1 MSFRRAFDTF
11 RGYRH
16 PEFHIIQRRRRWFIL
31 SGSAILISIIA
42 LVFLG
47 LNYSI
52 DFTGGTLV
60 EYRLSNDVTVEQ
72 VRGLLAQDPYA
83 RATAEVQ
90 IVGGDQVSIRT
101 SALTDLTPAER
112 TQLFE
117 ALAQQAGISPDD
129 ISAQVVGPT
138 WGEQIS
144 RQALVG
150 LVVVLF
156 AITLYITLRFE
167 WKMAVGAMV
176 AMVHDVLITAG
187 VYALTGREVSPPTVI
202 AILTILGF
210 SLYDTVVI
218 FDKVKENTESTALLG
233 KDTYEG
239 VANYSMNQVLMRSV
253 NTSLVVILPILSLL
267 LFGGDTLKDFAFAL
281 IVGTLSGAYSSVFI
295 ASPVLVHWKERE
307 PVYRARHRRIA
318 EQFGGV
324 VPAYAVATSGA
335 PVDVDPGRKRRD
347 ERSITAPQDPTQV
360 SRSEFDEMVR
370 NLGVEDDRTAKSKAT
385 AAASSR
391 PAGGRRARARAAGDI
406 PPGAGQ
412 GSSSGESSTG
422 DGDGAGGD
430 KPKPAKKPR
439 NRRHGRPR

>member
-1 MSFRRAFDTF
+1 VSVRRAFDTF

-16 PEFHIIQRRRRWFIL
+16 PEFNIIQRRRRWFVL
-31 SGSAILISIIA
+31 SGSAILVSIIA

-52 DFTGGTLV
+52 DFTGGTLI
-60 EYRLSNDVTVEQ
+60 EYRISNDVTVEQ
-72 VRGLLAQDPYA
+72 VRDLLGQDPYA
-83 RATAEVQ
+83 RESAEVQ

-101 SALTDLTPAER
+101 SALTDLTAGER

-117 ALAQQAGISPDD
+117 ALAEQAGISPDD

-144 RQALVG
+144 RQAVIG
-150 LVVVLF
+150 LVVVLL

-253 NTSLVVILPILSLL
+253 NTSLVVVLPILSLL
-267 LFGGDTLKDFAFAL
+267 LFGGATLKDFAFAML
-281 IVGTLSGAYSSVFI
+281 VGVVTGAYWSIFVATPI
-295 ASPVLVHWKERE
+295 LVMLKERE
-307 PVYRARHRRIA
+307 PKYQQLRARLESRQGDRRLRAVPTPVRETA
-318 EQFGGV
+318 EEEPEAA
-324 VPAYAVATSGA
+324 PAAVAAAGGSQRTGQSGQ
-335 PVDVDPGRKRRD
+335 
-347 ERSITAPQDPTQV
+347 T
-360 SRSEFDEMVR
+360 
-370 NLGVEDDRTAKSKAT
+370 
-385 AAASSR
+385 SSR
-391 PAGGRRARARAAGDI
+391 PRPKSKRR
-406 PPGAGQ
+406 P
-412 GSSSGESSTG
+412 
-422 DGDGAGGD
+422 
-430 KPKPAKKPR
+430 PAK
-439 NRRHGRPR
+439 RRRR

>member
-1 MSFRRAFDTF
+1 VSVRRAFDTF

-16 PEFHIIQRRRRWFIL
+16 PEFNIIQRRRRWFVL
-31 SGSAILISIIA
+31 SGSAILVSIIA

-52 DFTGGTLV
+52 DFTGGTLI

-72 VRGLLAQDPYA
+72 VRDLLGQDPYA
-83 RATAEVQ
+83 RESAEVQ

-101 SALTDLTPAER
+101 SALTDLTAGER

-117 ALAQQAGISPDD
+117 ALAEQAGISPDD

-144 RQALVG
+144 RQAVIG
-150 LVVVLF
+150 LVVVLL

-253 NTSLVVILPILSLL
+253 NTSLVVVLPILSLL
-267 LFGGDTLKDFAFAL
+267 LFGGDTLKDFAFAML
-281 IVGTLSGAYSSVFI
+281 VGVVTGAYSSIFVATPI
-295 ASPVLVHWKERE
+295 LVILKERE
-307 PVYRARHRRIA
+307 PKYQQLRARLESRQGDRRLRAVPTPVKETA
-318 EQFGGV
+318 EEEPEAA
-324 VPAYAVATSGA
+324 PAAVAAAGGS
-335 PVDVDPGRKRRD
+335 
-347 ERSITAPQDPTQV
+347 Q
-360 SRSEFDEMVR
+360 
-370 NLGVEDDRTAKSKAT
+370 RTGQT
-385 AAASSR
+385 SSR
-391 PAGGRRARARAAGDI
+391 PRPKSKRR
-406 PPGAGQ
+406 P
-412 GSSSGESSTG
+412 
-422 DGDGAGGD
+422 
-430 KPKPAKKPR
+430 PAK
-439 NRRHGRPR
+439 RRRR

>member
-31 SGSAILISIIA
+31 SGTVIVISIIG

-52 DFTGGTLV
+52 DFTGGSLI
-60 EYRLSNDVTVEQ
+60 EYRPANDVTVEQ
-72 VRGLLAQDPYA
+72 VRGLLAQSPYD
-83 RATAEVQ
+83 RGDAEVQ
-90 IVGGDQVSIRT
+90 IVGGNQISIRT
-101 SALTDLTPAER
+101 TALTDLSAAER
-112 TQLFE
+112 TQLFD
-117 ALAQQAGISPDD
+117 ALAKQAGISAND

-144 RQALVG
+144 RQALIG
-150 LVVVLF
+150 LIIVLA
-156 AITLYITLRFE
+156 AITLYITFRFE

-239 VANYSMNQVLMRSV
+239 VANYSMNQVLMRSI
-253 NTSLVVILPILSLL
+253 NTSLVVILPIFSLL
-267 LFGGDTLKDFAFAL
+267 LFGGATLKDFAFAML
-281 IVGTLSGAYSSVFI
+281 IGVVTGAYSSIFI
-295 ASPVLVHWKERE
+295 ASPILVILKERE
-307 PVYRARHRRIA
+307 PRYQQLRARLENRRGDRRLRA
-318 EQFGGV
+318 
-324 VPAYAVATSGA
+324 VPAA
-335 PVDVDPGRKRRD
+335 PVDEEAEE
-347 ERSITAPQDPTQV
+347 EREAAPAAVAAGAGSRTP
-360 SRSEFDEMVR
+360 SRS
-370 NLGVEDDRTAKSKAT
+370 GQAS
-385 AAASSR
+385 SSR
-391 PAGGRRARARAAGDI
+391 PRPKSKRR
-406 PPGAGQ
+406 P
-412 GSSSGESSTG
+412 
-422 DGDGAGGD
+422 
-430 KPKPAKKPR
+430 PAK
-439 NRRHGRPR
+439 RRRR

>member
-1 MSFRRAFDTF
+1 MSVRRAFDTF

-16 PEFHIIQRRRRWFIL
+16 PEFNIIQRRRRWFVL
-31 SGSAILISIIA
+31 SGSAILVSIIA

-52 DFTGGTLV
+52 DFTGGTLI

-72 VRGLLAQDPYA
+72 VRDLLGQDPYA
-83 RATAEVQ
+83 RESAEVQ

-101 SALTDLTPAER
+101 SALTDLTAGER

-117 ALAQQAGISPDD
+117 ALAEQAGISPDD

-144 RQALVG
+144 RQAVIG
-150 LVVVLF
+150 LVVVLL

-167 WKMAVGAMV
+167 WKMAIGAMV

-253 NTSLVVILPILSLL
+253 NTSLVVVLPILSLL
-267 LFGGDTLKDFAFAL
+267 LFGGDTLKDFAFAML
-281 IVGTLSGAYSSVFI
+281 VGVVTGAYSSIFVATPI
-295 ASPVLVHWKERE
+295 LVVLKERE
-307 PVYRARHRRIA
+307 PKYQQLRARLESRQGDRRLRAVPTPVRETA
-318 EQFGGV
+318 EEEPEAA
-324 VPAYAVATSGA
+324 PAAVAAGGGS
-335 PVDVDPGRKRRD
+335 
-347 ERSITAPQDPTQV
+347 Q
-360 SRSEFDEMVR
+360 
-370 NLGVEDDRTAKSKAT
+370 RTGQT
-385 AAASSR
+385 SSR
-391 PAGGRRARARAAGDI
+391 PRPKSKRR
-406 PPGAGQ
+406 P
-412 GSSSGESSTG
+412 
-422 DGDGAGGD
+422 
-430 KPKPAKKPR
+430 PAK
-439 NRRHGRPR
+439 RRRR

>member
-1 MSFRRAFDTF
+1 MNVRRVFDTF

-16 PEFHIIQRRRRWFIL
+16 PEFHIIQRRRRWAIL
-31 SGSAILISIIA
+31 SGTLITISILA
-42 LVFLG
+42 LIFRG

-52 DFTGGTLV
+52 DFTGGSLI
-60 EYRLSNDVTVEQ
+60 EYHMVKPVTSEQ
-72 VRGLLAQDPYA
+72 VRVLLAQDPYA
-83 RATAEVQ
+83 RGDAEVQ

-101 SALTDLTPAER
+101 TALTDLSASER

-117 ALAQQAGISPDD
+117 DLAKQAGISPND

-144 RQALVG
+144 RQALLG
-150 LVVVLF
+150 LVIVLL

-176 AMVHDVLITAG
+176 AMLHDVLITAG

-202 AILTILGF
+202 AFLTILGF

-267 LFGGDTLKDFAFAL
+267 LFGGATLKDFAFAML
-281 IVGTLSGAYSSVFI
+281 IGVLTGAYSSIFVATPI
-295 ASPVLVHWKERE
+295 LVVLKERE
-307 PVYRARHRRIA
+307 PRYQQLRARLESRRGDRRLRA
-318 EQFGGV
+318 
-324 VPAYAVATSGA
+324 VPPPAQEIDEEEREAAPAAVAAGGGGS
-335 PVDVDPGRKRRD
+335 
-347 ERSITAPQDPTQV
+347 S
-360 SRSEFDEMVR
+360 SRS
-370 NLGVEDDRTAKSKAT
+370 SS
-385 AAASSR
+385 AARS
-391 PAGGRRARARAAGDI
+391 
-406 PPGAGQ
+406 GQ
-412 GSSSGESSTG
+412 GSSSRPR
-422 DGDGAGGD
+422 
-430 KPKPAKKPR
+430 PKSKRRPPAK
-439 NRRHGRPR
+439 RRRR